1 MKILKIELQN
11 LNSLKSD
18 TPIVI
23 DFENEMFRD
32 VGLYAITGSTGAGKT
47 TILDAITI
55 ALYHSVPRFNN
66 SKGTLLDVVSHGATD
81 AFSRVTFE
89 NENVT
94 YEAYWGMRL
103 ASKTGKLLANP
114 QEEVSLKNLTS
125 DTILSSQKRAVSE
138 DVIRVT
144 QLDYDQFLRSVMLAQ
159 GEFASFL
166 TAKGPEKGRLLEQIT
181 GEEIY
186 KKIGQA
192 ILDRKAKEENALR
205 DIQSKINSDDVLSEE
220 AKIQLTTKDKELDVQ
235 ILAAEKE
242 MNSIQ
247 TIVNW
252 YLKSKELAAETEKLE
267 LDSSA
272 VNLEFE
278 NHKAEF
284 ELLDLNEKAEPF
296 KELIQNFNRNE
307 KTSLEKTNQLKLLEE
322 QLSQLKPEIE
332 RLTALT
338 KTQNEELE
346 LADKNYE
353 AWQPKFDLVTK
364 LDGQLKN
371 EADNQQKSKKLLD
384 EVQTS
389 LKLLSDEKNEFSKL
403 SEATEKKIKIDE
415 DFVTQ
420 NKFLAE
426 VSQEISNWTSALT
439 SLKGNKET
447 LNENIS
453 GIQQR
458 KKEVE
463 KSITELNSNKDIL
476 QTKNSE
482 IEKIE
487 KAINDINTQLAK
499 ESLTD
504 LLAEE
509 KRFSE
514 INAQWKQLKNYSEE
528 YAKDEKTLLVLKT
541 ENETFSSEL
550 VNVKKQIADIQK
562 QLTEQETAVGDA
574 QKILDLEKSI
584 AKYEAD
590 RQNLV
595 DGQPCGLC
603 GSKEHPFTEKVEA
616 AGISQSELELKNRQ
630 DKLKSLIDSKSELD
644 KKEVKISTDIENL
657 TKQINSINDDLKS
670 ILFKSKELGIE
681 VELTNL
687 SKIEIEINQSSN
699 QLNSLGEKIKTAQKL
714 QLNKDKLSESFKSQN
729 QSIEALKTKDATLG
743 EKIKNVQSEIESK
756 QKSVESLTKICVDLE
771 SDLKSKI
778 ARFNYELPSIEN
790 TNSFIQEIEKAIQ
803 QFNLTQKNLDKLKSD
818 LRVFKNSL
826 IDIEKRTETSVKSQ
840 TEYKKS
846 ISESETKSNQLKTDR
861 IAILP
866 LEISVENKRN
876 SLQVLRK
883 GLFDK
888 LDLSKKELQKQLDL
902 QREKEAIKL
911 ENKKEQ
917 SVLKTEHDSLK
928 SALDMQIS
936 ESEFESKETI
946 EKALLS
952 REDKLKYTQNK
963 ERIKEKQ
970 LRLKTLKETNLKAIE
985 KQNETKNFETTEEQS
1000 KTLFEE
1006 LKVKRDGFSA
1016 EKGEVKEAFRK
1027 DQEIKDRN
1035 QEVYKQIEAQE
1046 AICNVWR
1053 ELFKIIGNSKDAFNV
1068 YVQRLTLKHLLDL
1081 ANVHLYKLNKRYS
1094 LKMEEDYKPKEEL
1107 NFNLIDHYQTD
1118 QARLVDTSS
1127 GGEKFIIS
1135 LALALGLSDLASKNV
1150 KIDSLFIDEGFG
1162 TLDKNTLETVIS
1174 TLETLQSQGKM
1185 IGIISHVENLKER
1198 IPTQIMIEKRSNG
1211 VSEVNFAG

>member
-18 TPIVI
+18 APIVI

-94 YEAYWGMRL
+94 YEANWGMRL

-114 QEEVSLKNLTS
+114 QEEVSLKNLTT
-125 DTILSSQKRAVSE
+125 DTILSSQKKRAVSE

-186 KKIGQA
+186 KKIGQG
-192 ILDRKAKEENALR
+192 ILDRKAKEENILR
-205 DIQSKINSDDVLSEE
+205 DIQLKINSDDVLSEE
-220 AKIQLTTKDKELDVQ
+220 AKIQLTTKDEELDVQ

-242 MNSIQ
+242 INSIQ

-252 YLKSKELAAETEKLE
+252 YLKSKELATDTDKLE
-267 LDSSA
+267 LDSNA
-272 VNLEFE
+272 VNIDFE

-307 KTSLEKTNQLKLLEE
+307 KASLEKTNQLKILEE
-322 QLSQLKPEIE
+322 KLSQLKPEIE
-332 RLTALT
+332 RLTTLT

-346 LADKNYE
+346 LADKNNE

-364 LDGQLKN
+364 LDGKLKN

-384 EVQTS
+384 KVQTS
-389 LKLLSDEKNEFSKL
+389 LKQLVDEKNKIYKL
-403 SEATEKKIKIDE
+403 SEETEKKIKIDE
-415 DFVTQ
+415 EFVMQ

-426 VSQEISNWTSALT
+426 VSQEISSWTSALT
-439 SLKGNKET
+439 TLKGKKET
-447 LNENIS
+447 LNDNIS
-453 GIQQR
+453 GIQQ
-458 KKEVE
+458 KNIEIE
-463 KSITELNSNKDIL
+463 KSITELNSIKDFL

-487 KAINDINTQLAK
+487 KSINNINTQLAK

-514 INAQWKQLKNYSEE
+514 INTQWKQLKNYSEE
-528 YAKDEKTLLVLKT
+528 YTKDEKALLVLKT

-550 VNVKKQIADIQK
+550 VNVKKKIADIQK
-562 QLTEQETAVGDA
+562 QIIEQETAVADA

-584 AKYEAD
+584 TKYEAD

-595 DGQPCGLC
+595 EGQPCGLC

-616 AGISQSELELKNRQ
+616 TGISQSELELKIRQ
-630 DKLKSLIDSKSELD
+630 DKLKSLIDSKAELD

-670 ILFKSKELGIE
+670 ILSKSTELKIE

-699 QLNSLGEKIKTAQKL
+699 QLNSLGEKIRAAQKL
-714 QLNKDKLSESFKSQN
+714 QSQKDKLSESFKSQN
-729 QSIEALKTKDATLG
+729 QSIEALKTKDATFG

-756 QKSVESLTKICVDLE
+756 QNSIESLTKTCADLE

-778 ARFNYELPSIEN
+778 SGFNYELPSIEN
-790 TNSFIQEIEKAIQ
+790 TNSFIQEIEKSIQ
-803 QFNLTQKNLDKLKSD
+803 QFNLTQKKLDKLKSD
-818 LRVFKNSL
+818 LRINKQLLLEN
-826 IDIEKRTETSVKSQ
+826 EKTQISYEKSHK
-840 TEYKKS
+840 EYLKA
-846 ISESETKSNQLKTDR
+846 ISDSEIQFVQLKKER

-866 LEISVENKRN
+866 IEISVENKRYDLK
-876 SLQVLRK
+876 SSRTVLANKVEQSKK
-883 GLFDK
+883 GLQEL
-888 LDLSKKELQKQLDL
+888 LDAKNQKETLKV
-902 QREKEAIKL
+902 
-911 ENKKEQ
+911 ENNKEQ
-917 SVLKTEHDSLK
+917 LAFKEKFTQLNSTLEV
-928 SALDMQIS
+928 QIS
-936 ESEFESKETI
+936 ESNFDTKEAI

-952 REDKLKYTQNK
+952 PEDKLKYTQNK
-963 ERIKEKQ
+963 ERIKEIQ
-970 LRLKTLKETNLKAIE
+970 LRLKTLKEMNLKAIE
-985 KQNETKNFETTEEQS
+985 KQNETKNFEITEEKS

-1035 QEVYKQIEAQE
+1035 QQVYKQIEAQE
-1046 AICNVWR
+1046 SICNVWR
-1053 ELFKIIGNSKDAFNV
+1053 ELFKILGNSKDAFNV

-1081 ANVHLYKLNKRYS
+1081 ANLHLYKLNKRYS

-1198 IPTQIMIEKRSNG
+1198 IPTQIMINKKSNG
-1211 VSEVNFAG
+1211 VSIVELL

>member
-1 MKILKIELQN
+1 MKILRIELQN

-23 DFENEMFRD
+23 DFENEMFKD

-47 TILDAITI
+47 TVLDAITI

-89 NENVT
+89 NENIT

-125 DTILSSQKRAVSE
+125 DTILSSQKRAVAE
-138 DVIRVT
+138 DVVRVT

-192 ILDRKAKEENALR
+192 ILDRKAKEESVLR
-205 DIQSKINSDDVLSEE
+205 DIQAKVNSDDVLSEE
-220 AKIQLTTKDKELDVQ
+220 TKIQLTTKDKELDVQ

-252 YLKSKELAAETEKLE
+252 YLKSKELAIEAEKLE
-267 LDSSA
+267 LDSQA
-272 VNLEFE
+272 VNLDFE
-278 NHKAEF
+278 KHKSEF

-307 KTSLEKTNQLKLLEE
+307 KASLEKLNQLKVLEE
-322 QLSQLKPEIE
+322 QLAQLKPEIE

-364 LDGQLKN
+364 LAGQLKN

-384 EVQTS
+384 EVKTS

-403 SEATEKKIKIDE
+403 SEETEKKIKLDE
-415 DFVTQ
+415 DFVNQ
-420 NKFLAE
+420 NKFLTE
-426 VSQEISNWTSALT
+426 VSQEISSWNASLAT
-439 SLKGNKET
+439 LKGNKET

-453 GIQQR
+453 SVELK

-463 KSITELNSNKDIL
+463 TTKIELTSNKELLEAKKTEIDKIDKEIEAINEEL
-476 QTKNSE
+476 GKNSL
-482 IEKIE
+482 
-487 KAINDINTQLAK
+487 NDLI
-499 ESLTD
+499 
-504 LLAEE
+504 AEE
-509 KRFSE
+509 KKFSE
-514 INAQWKQLKNYSEE
+514 FETKWKQLKSFSEE
-528 YAKDEKTLLVLKT
+528 YVKDEKELLKCTSDKKT
-541 ENETFSSEL
+541 FLTQLE
-550 VNVKKQIADIQK
+550 NVKSQIDEIQ
-562 QLTEQETAVGDA
+562 EQIKIQESAVIDA
-574 QKILDLEKSI
+574 EKILDLEKSI
-584 AKYEAD
+584 AKYEED

-595 DGQPCGLC
+595 TGQPCGLC
-603 GSKEHPFTEKVEA
+603 GSKEHPFAEKVES
-616 AGISQSELELKNRQ
+616 AGISQSELELKNRRE
-630 DKLKSLIDSKSELD
+630 KLKSLIDSKSELD
-644 KKEVKISTDIENL
+644 KSEVKISTDIENL
-657 TKQINSINDDLKS
+657 TKQINSINADLKS
-670 ILFKSKELGIE
+670 ILSKSTALGIE

-687 SKIEIEINQSSN
+687 SKIEIEINQSSK
-699 QLNSLGEKIKTAQKL
+699 QLNALGEKIKTAQKL
-714 QLNKDKLSESFKSQN
+714 QLEKDKLSESFKSQN
-729 QSIEALKTKDATLG
+729 QSIEALKTKDAALG
-743 EKIKNVQSEIESK
+743 EKIKNVQSEIEAK
-756 QKSVESLTKICVDLE
+756 QKSIESLTKTCAHLE

-778 ARFNYELPSIEN
+778 SRFNYELPSIEN
-790 TNSFIQEIEKAIQ
+790 TNSFIQEIEAKINK
-803 QFNLTQKNLDKLKSD
+803 FNSTQKNLDQLKSD

-840 TEYKKS
+840 SEYNKA
-846 ISESETKSNQLKTDR
+846 ISDSETKSNQLKIDR

-866 LEISVENKRN
+866 LEISVENKRK
-876 SLQVLRK
+876 SLQAARK
-883 GLFDK
+883 DLSDK
-888 LDLSKKELQKQLDL
+888 LELSKKELQKQLDI

-917 SVLKTEHDSLK
+917 VLLKTEHDLLK
-928 SALDMQIS
+928 SKLDAQIS
-936 ESEFESKETI
+936 ASEFESKEAI

-952 REDKLKYTQNK
+952 REEKLKYTQNK
-963 ERIKEKQ
+963 ERIKERQ

-985 KQNETKNFETTEEQS
+985 KQNETKTFETTEEES

-1006 LKVKRDGFSA
+1006 LKFKRDGFSA

-1198 IPTQIMIEKRSNG
+1198 IPTQVMIEKKSNG
-1211 VSEVNFAG
+1211 ISEVNFAG